1 MKASDPAQSFSLGI
15 PFMDASHESLM
26 AKLQHIA
33 TCPDDE
39 FCQAYCDLTAIIE
52 SDFREE
58 EEAMEAIRF
67 AGLQR
72 HREQHARVLS
82 AMHHCRPQVMAGD
95 IAAGR
100 KVIELFP
107 QWFSIHIAT
116 LDHALAK
123 ALAQAEGAAA
133 K

>member
-1 MKASDPAQSFSLGI
+1 MKASDPAQPFSLGI

-26 AKLQHIA
+26 AELQRIA
-33 TCPDDE
+33 ACPDDE
-39 FCQAYCDLTAIIE
+39 FCQAYCDLIAVIE
-52 SDFREE
+52 SDFRGE
-58 EEAMEAIRF
+58 EEAMEAIQF

-82 AMHHCRPQVMAGD
+82 AMHRCRPQVMAGD
-95 IAAGR
+95 IAVGR

-107 QWFSIHIAT
+107 QWFDIHIAT
-116 LDHALAK
+116 LDHALAR
-123 ALAQAEGAAA
+123 ALEQAEGVGA